1 MWHGDLQQTP
11 DMRAWSFQTN
21 DYSEKTWKLEHM
33 AGFLYNSTYEMYKVI
48 RKRQDLQLKQ
58 TYAIYDQVLQVAS
71 ADSVK
76 IPLQK

>member
-1 MWHGDLQQTP
+1 
-11 DMRAWSFQTN
+11 
-21 DYSEKTWKLEHM
+21 M